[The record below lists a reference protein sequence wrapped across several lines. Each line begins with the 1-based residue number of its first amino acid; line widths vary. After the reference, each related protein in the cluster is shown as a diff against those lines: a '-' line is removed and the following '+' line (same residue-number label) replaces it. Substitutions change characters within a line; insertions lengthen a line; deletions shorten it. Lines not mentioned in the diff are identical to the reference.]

1 MSTMLIKYSDNW
13 ADEMDLE
20 GLFICSSEE
29 WEGYKE
35 SVKKY
40 FEVNSSYTYYVG
52 TNEEV
57 EYNSANEL
65 LGAFEVVCN
74 DIHSSGLGVLEFCN
88 FLPVGF
94 TGPDGFEIDEEDED
108 EE

>member
-1 MSTMLIKYSDNW
+1 MLIKYSDNW

-20 GLFICSSEE
+20 GLFVCSSAE
-29 WEGYKE
+29 WEEYKD

-40 FEVNSSYTYYVG
+40 FEVKSSYIYCVG

-57 EYNSANEL
+57 EYNSANDL
-65 LGAFEVVCN
+65 LSAFEVICN
-74 DIHSSGLGVLEFCN
+74 DIQSSGLGVLEFCN
-88 FLPVGF
+88 FLPIGF
-94 TGPDGFEIDEEDED
+94 TGPDGFEIEEDED